1 MYERENKMKIELT
14 ERQRAA
20 KAEYLRRWRDQN
32 REKVAEAERKRWD
45 RYADLLDAEKA
56 DADKKKTQN

>member
-1 MYERENKMKIELT
+1 MKGEQKMKVELT

-20 KAEYLRRWRDQN
+20 KAEYLRRWREQN
-32 REKVAEAERKRWD
+32 RKKVAEAERKRWD

-56 DADKKKTQN
+56 EADKKKTQN

>member
-1 MYERENKMKIELT
+1 MKVELT

-20 KAEYLRRWRDQN
+20 KAEYLRRWREQN

-56 DADKKKTQN
+56 EAEQKQKNNH